1 MIFKTTLQKML
12 KLDLVLQIMNYRPL
26 SRGKNKKCNCINER
40 WIRWKTMTKFVVLR
54 ARTYTYSIDDGIED
68 KKPKGKKKVRHKKTV
83 KFENYKK
90 FFGSKSTW

>member
-54 ARTYTYSIDDGIED
+54 ARTYTCSIDDGIED
-68 KKPKGKKKVRHKKTV
+68 KKPKGK
-83 KFENYKK
+83 N
-90 FFGSKSTW
+90 KSAS

>member
-1 MIFKTTLQKML
+1 MK
-12 KLDLVLQIMNYRPL
+12 
-26 SRGKNKKCNCINER
+26 
-40 WIRWKTMTKFVVLR
+40 KFVVLR

-90 FFGSKSTW
+90 LFGSKSTW